1 MKKFRGFYT
10 TILFCI
16 LFIFC
21 FTYKED
27 IINFVMSSAVQNKEV
42 TLPNDT
48 EVNFNN
54 YEFGFVKE
62 TNDFHVKNRQGIL
75 NVIYTVLN
83 HGISD
88 FTFYCDKSY
97 DGCLDELENISR
109 DQVLLSTINNFVS
122 PYNSY
127 ERVYFKITTYGEV
140 NMTTDK
146 LYSDEEIR
154 KIESKIAEFET
165 TNIKDNMSV
174 RDKIKAFHDY
184 LINNSVYDKERA
196 KAIENGND
204 SENNNSHKA
213 TGPLIDGI
221 ALCSGYSDAMKIYL
235 DKLGVPNYKISNSN
249 HIWNLVYLN
258 GEWLH
263 LDLTW
268 DDPVTTDGSNILL
281 HRFFLITTD
290 ELMKLDKNGHDF
302 NSIYYP
308 ETKNQLR
315 FIS

>member
-27 IINFVMSSAVQNKEV
+27 IVNFVMSSAVQNKEV

-165 TNIKDNMSV
+165 TNIKDNMNV

>member
-165 TNIKDNMSV
+165 TNIKDNMNV

>member
-27 IINFVMSSAVQNKEV
+27 IVNFVMSSAVQNKEV

-165 TNIKDNMSV
+165 TNIKDNMNV

-235 DKLGVPNYKISNSN
+235 DKLGIPNYKISNSN

-308 ETKNQLR
+308 ETKT
-315 FIS
+315 S